1 MASNDSDAL
10 GTLREVDNGYE
21 LRFERHFE
29 QSVEEVWQAI
39 TEPDQLAEWIG
50 ASEVDLRPGGR
61 IKIDEAGGAGID
73 GEVLEVKEPEL
84 FAFKWDSREW
94 GDGGPV
100 RFELSED
107 PDGGTLLVF
116 THVAPAAGF
125 EEYRSKT
132 LAGWHYLLALLGSA
146 IGANP
151 RSFVMA
157 EWETVY
163 LRYAGST
170 VAVAARR

>member
-1 MASNDSDAL
+1 MASSDL

-29 QSVEEVWQAI
+29 QPVEEVWQAI
-39 TEPDQLAEWIG
+39 TEPDHLADWIG

-61 IKIDEAGGAGID
+61 IKIDDAGGAGID
-73 GEVLEVKEPEL
+73 GEVLEVREPEL
-84 FAFKWDSREW
+84 FSFKWDSKEW

-107 PDGGTLLVF
+107 EGGGTLLVF

-125 EEYRSKT
+125 EAYRSKT
-132 LAGWHYLLALLGSA
+132 LAGWHYLLDLLGSA
-146 IGANP
+146 IAGPSRTFAI
-151 RSFVMA
+151 A
-157 EWETVY
+157 EWQAVH

-170 VAVAARR
+170 VAVATRS